1 MEQREHD
8 ERPWGHYTVLEDA
21 PDHKVKTITVLP
33 GKRLSYQRHQHRAEH
48 WFVVRGVGLATLDG
62 SEIAVGA
69 GSTIDVA
76 RESAHRM
83 ENTGDSDLVFIE
95 VQHGRSFEEAD
106 IVRLEDDFGRVGP
119 SER

>member
-8 ERPWGHYTVLEDA
+8 ERPWGHYTVVEDA
-21 PDHKVKTITVLP
+21 PDHKVKTISVFP

-48 WFVVRGVGLATLDG
+48 WFVVRGVGLVTLDG
-62 SEIAVGA
+62 NEIPVGA
-69 GSTIDVA
+69 ASAIDVPMGA
-76 RESAHRM
+76 AHRM

-95 VQHGRSFEEAD
+95 VQHGRSFEEDD
-106 IVRLEDDFGRVGP
+106 IVRLEDDFGRVAS